1 MKLKKMTSSSKIPDN
16 SKVDIVE
23 VPDDDKNTE
32 NDKEDSDKSDE
43 ESEDDGMEN
52 PYSVLAQAERK
63 KNNEKKV
70 KKMMQKIR
78 RPYNTYYTLKLKV

>member
-32 NDKEDSDKSDE
+32 NDKEDSDESDE
-43 ESEDDGMEN
+43 E
-52 PYSVLAQAERK
+52 
-63 KNNEKKV
+63 
-70 KKMMQKIR
+70 
-78 RPYNTYYTLKLKV
+78 